1 MTADNHVTMD
11 ARVSLY
17 LERCKLPPACS
28 VATFLNAMK
37 DEHGWTDAEL
47 IQLQGR
53 VIGVLA
59 ERIVPARRR
68 NSPRE

>member
-1 MTADNHVTMD
+1 MTADNHAKMD

-17 LERCKLPPACS
+17 LERCKLSLPS
-28 VATFLNAMK
+28 GVASFLNAMK

-47 IQLQGR
+47 IQLQGH

-68 NSPRE
+68 KLLKE

>member
-1 MTADNHVTMD
+1 MTADNRATID

-17 LERCKLPPACS
+17 LERCKLPRPSSIAI
-28 VATFLNAMK
+28 FLNAMK
-37 DEHGWTDAEL
+37 DEHGWTDADL

-59 ERIVPARRR
+59 DRIIPA
-68 NSPRE
+68 PRER